1 MDKVLIAGKKIE
13 LQKISEAIK
22 RNLWLGLLAEFDLY
36 QFQLNSQNL
45 LLLVAKAAGKYS
57 PTQYKNIA
65 QRIDIATSM
74 SAVFYF
80 ENMRT
85 YERDRLVDR
94 KVYFVVNS
102 KFAFVPTLLANR
114 RLSKTEIPTILLPS
128 SQYLLLCYL
137 QGKITDTIILKEVGD
152 IILYK
157 YPTLAK
163 SAQQLAS
170 LGLAKFDFS
179 GRGTKKLQFARNKK
193 ELWEKALPHLSSPI
207 KKIGYTNEI
216 ICNGLIGGID
226 ALSHYSMLAGEDI
239 PTRVLSI
246 EEGKTFAK
254 DISSIEDLQRIEI
267 WKYPAIASNGY
278 VDKLSLYLSLRDDK
292 DPRVEK
298 ELEIM
303 ITEMPW

>member
-1 MDKVLIAGKKIE
+1 MDKVLIAGQIIG
-13 LQKISEAIK
+13 LRKISEAIK
-22 RNLWLGLLAEFDLY
+22 RNLWLGLLAEFELY
-36 QFQLNSQNL
+36 QFQLNSQDL
-45 LLLVAKAAGKYS
+45 LLLIAKTPDKYS

-80 ENMRT
+80 DNMRT
-85 YERDRLVDR
+85 YERDRLVD
-94 KVYFVVNS
+94 KEVYFIVNS

-137 QGKITDTIILKEVGD
+137 QGKINDTIILKEIED

-163 SAQQLAS
+163 SAQQLAA

-179 GRGTKKLQFARNKK
+179 DRGTKKLQFTRNKK

-216 ICNGLIGGID
+216 ISNGLIGGIN

-239 PTRVLSI
+239 PTRVLGI

-298 ELEIM
+298 ELETM
-303 ITEMPW
+303 INKMPW